1 MNLGMLN
8 PIANTG
14 METTA
19 AYEMVAPQMEFIT
32 DSQSESLFYTASA
45 IIMLASICW
54 MTWIYILVF
63 THTQHGTYSIFSNF
77 LDYTIYHERDWWNNK
92 PWNKYPKG
100 AILNEKSRLA
110 AIYGFSSIQIKFETN
125 SKCPCRLGTN

>member
-63 THTQHGTYSIFSNF
+63 THTQHGTYSIFSNS

-100 AILNEKSRLA
+100 VYCTKNPDWQQFMVFRLSKLNTRPIPNA
-110 AIYGFSSIQIKFETN
+110 
-125 SKCPCRLGTN
+125 